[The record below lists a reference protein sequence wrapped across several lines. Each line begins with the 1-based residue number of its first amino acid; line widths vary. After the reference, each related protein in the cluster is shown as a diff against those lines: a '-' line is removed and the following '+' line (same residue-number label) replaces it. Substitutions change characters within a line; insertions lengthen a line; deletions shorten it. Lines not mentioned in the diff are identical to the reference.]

1 MAKKTL
7 NETWTFRTTC
17 EGVIAILGCFGNKLH
32 KDGSKRRR
40 DWWVVR
46 DWEGQSKG
54 IFDFAKKSIIGGENK
69 L

>member
-1 MAKKTL
+1 M
-7 NETWTFRTTC
+7 
-17 EGVIAILGCFGNKLH
+17 GCFGNKLH